1 MKGSGAVAK
10 LTSPASG
17 AGGTVPTFGASGV
30 VRRSRLSATKRKC
43 RLGEAGLS
51 VVRKVPDNS

>member
-30 VRRSRLSATKRKC
+30 VRRSRLSATKRKW
-43 RLGEAGLS
+43 RLGDAGLPDQKKS
-51 VVRKVPDNS
+51 PDNS